1 MKTENHRV
9 LIIDDERPVLMTLEA
24 LLKRHGY
31 HVDAAATA
39 SQGLKLLK
47 SNSPSLV
54 LLDLQLPDAHG
65 LEMLDRIKTELPE
78 VQVII
83 LTAHDSLH
91 NAIESIKRG
100 AYHFISK
107 PYAPEELLSLVEK
120 ALEKQ
125 FLLREAEKLREKTEQ
140 LEKRLEIAEAR
151 PAPIFKSKPMQE
163 IEELIEAM
171 APSDANVLIAGES
184 GVGKE
189 VIANTIHARS
199 RRAGQ
204 PMVKLNCAAFPQTM
218 IEGELFGYVKGAFT
232 GAMHDFPGMIA
243 AADGGTLFLD
253 EISDMPADLQTRFLR
268 VLQEREYRPL
278 GSTQTMK
285 ATFRAIA
292 ATNRPIPEALAEN
305 RLRSDLY
312 YRLNTF
318 QIEVPPLRKR
328 KEDIPPLDRAIRETI
343 FSTTRQT
350 GAGRFTGCISEAA
363 RLFVAGK
370 CSRTAK
376 RHRIRRGAGA
386 AGRDRRK
393 RVARRNTVASG
404 VATNRTW
411 RIAAQRR
418 ANSRRRGAERHS
430 PGACRM
436 PRQQE
441 KSSRTARHS
450 ASHPLQ
456 QAETLRDR
464 VVGCGEESTAF
475 QRVAPFIDRDR
486 CNAQWVFR
494 APRSRR
500 GRGID
505 DSNFFQN
512 HSAMFSI
519 VGFSKPSMSLRYA
532 WSRIFR
538 SGFIAALIFA

>member
-1 MKTENHRV
+1 MKTENHHV

-31 HVDAAATA
+31 HVDTAPTAA
-39 SQGLKLLK
+39 QGLKLLK
-47 SNSPSLV
+47 SKTPTLV
-54 LLDLQLPDAHG
+54 LLDLRLPDADG
-65 LEMLDRIKTELPE
+65 LEMLDRIKSEVPK

-125 FLLREAEKLREKTEQ
+125 FLLRKTEELREKTEQ

-151 PAPIFKSKPMQE
+151 PTPIFKSKPMQE
-163 IEELIEAM
+163 IEELIDAM
-171 APSDANVLIAGES
+171 APSDASVLIVGES

-204 PMVKLNCAAFPQTM
+204 SMVKLNCAGFPQTM
-218 IEGELFGYVKGAFT
+218 IEGELFGYLKGAFT

-243 AADGGTLFLD
+243 AANDGTLFLD

-268 VLQEREYRPL
+268 VLQERDYRPL

-285 ATFRAIA
+285 ADFRAIA
-292 ATNRPIPEALAEN
+292 STNRPIVQALAEN

-328 KEDIPPLDRAIRETI
+328 KEDIPPLIAQFVRQFSQQLGKPEPDISPDAFQKLLHYSWPGNVRELQNAIEYAVVL
-343 FSTTRQT
+343 TRQGMIDVKELPT
-350 GAGRFTGCISEAA
+350 EIQLPPA
-363 RLFVAGK
+363 
-370 CSRTAK
+370 
-376 RHRIRRGAGA
+376 
-386 AGRDRRK
+386 
-393 RVARRNTVASG
+393 
-404 VATNRTW
+404 
-411 RIAAQRR
+411 
-418 ANSRRRGAERHS
+418 
-430 PGACRM
+430 
-436 PRQQE
+436 
-441 KSSRTARHS
+441 
-450 ASHPLQ
+450 LQ
-456 QAETLRDR
+456 QAEL
-464 VVGCGEESTAF
+464 GAL
-475 QRVAPFIDRDR
+475 
-486 CNAQWVFR
+486 
-494 APRSRR
+494 PRSGVQTLDDVERNAILQALAECR
-500 GRGID
+500 GNKKKAAELLGIQRPTLY
-505 DSNFFQN
+505 NK
-512 HSAMFSI
+512 M
-519 VGFSKPSMSLRYA
+519 KRYA
-532 WSRIFR
+532 IE
-538 SGFIAALIFA
+538 L

>member
-1 MKTENHRV
+1 MKTDTRRV

-24 LLKRHGY
+24 LLNRHGY
-31 HVDAAATA
+31 HVDTAGTAA
-39 SQGLKLLK
+39 QGVKLLK
-47 SNSPSLV
+47 SNLPSLV

-65 LEMLDRIKTELPE
+65 LEMLDRIKTELPG

-100 AYHFISK
+100 AFHFISK
-107 PYAPEELLSLVEK
+107 PYAPEELLSLVDN

-125 FLLREAEKLREKTEQ
+125 FLLRQAEKLREKTVQ

-151 PAPIFKSKPMQE
+151 PTPIFQSKPMQE
-163 IEELIEAM
+163 IQELIDAM
-171 APSDANVLIAGES
+171 GPSDANVLIVGES

-278 GSTQTMK
+278 GSTQTIT
-285 ATFRAIA
+285 ADFRAIA
-292 ATNRPIPEALAEN
+292 STNRPIPEALAEN

-328 KEDIPPLDRAIRETI
+328 KEDIPPLITQ
-343 FSTTRQT
+343 FVRQ
-350 GAGRFTGCISEAA
+350 F
-363 RLFVAGK
+363 
-370 CSRTAK
+370 
-376 RHRIRRGAGA
+376 
-386 AGRDRRK
+386 
-393 RVARRNTVASG
+393 
-404 VATNRTW
+404 
-411 RIAAQRR
+411 AQRLGKPEPDVSPDAFQKLLDYSWPGNVR
-418 ANSRRRGAERHS
+418 ELQNAIEYGVVLAQQGFIGVKELPAEIQL
-430 PGACRM
+430 PLA
-436 PRQQE
+436 
-441 KSSRTARHS
+441 
-450 ASHPLQ
+450 LQ
-456 QAETLRDR
+456 QAELGGLPRKGVQTLDDLERQAILQALA
-464 VVGCGEESTAF
+464 ESRGNKKKAAELLGI
-475 QRVAPFIDRDR
+475 QRPTLY
-486 CNAQWVFR
+486 NK
-494 APRSRR
+494 
-500 GRGID
+500 
-505 DSNFFQN
+505 
-512 HSAMFSI
+512 M
-519 VGFSKPSMSLRYA
+519 KRYA
-532 WSRIFR
+532 IE
-538 SGFIAALIFA
+538 L

>member
-1 MKTENHRV
+1 MKTDNRHV

-31 HVDAAATA
+31 QVDTAPTAT
-39 SQGLKLLK
+39 QGLKALRSK
-47 SNSPSLV
+47 PPTLV
-54 LLDLQLPDAHG
+54 LLDLRLPDADG
-65 LEMLDRIKTELPE
+65 LEMLERIKTELPE

-120 ALEKQ
+120 ALETQ
-125 FLLREAEKLREKTEQ
+125 FLLREAVELRQKTEQ

-163 IEELIEAM
+163 IEELIDAM
-171 APSDANVLIAGES
+171 APSDANVLILGES

-204 PMVKLNCAAFPQTM
+204 PVVKLNCAAFPQTM

-243 AADGGTLFLD
+243 AANGGTLFLD

-285 ATFRAIA
+285 ADFRAIA
-292 ATNRPIPEALAEN
+292 STNRQIAQALAEN
-305 RLRSDLY
+305 RMRSDLY

-328 KEDIPPLDRAIRETI
+328 KEDIPPLIAQFVKQFSQQLGKPEPDISPDAFQKLLDYAWPGNVRELQNAIEY
-343 FSTTRQT
+343 
-350 GAGRFTGCISEAA
+350 AVV
-363 RLFVAGK
+363 L
-370 CSRTAK
+370 
-376 RHRIRRGAGA
+376 
-386 AGRDRRK
+386 
-393 RVARRNTVASG
+393 
-404 VATNRTW
+404 
-411 RIAAQRR
+411 
-418 ANSRRRGAERHS
+418 
-430 PGACRM
+430 
-436 PRQQE
+436 
-441 KSSRTARHS
+441 ARHGLIDVKELP
-450 ASHPLQ
+450 AEIQLPAALQ
-456 QAETLRDR
+456 QAEL
-464 VVGCGEESTAF
+464 GAL
-475 QRVAPFIDRDR
+475 
-486 CNAQWVFR
+486 
-494 APRSRR
+494 PRSGVQTLDDVERTAILQALAECR
-500 GRGID
+500 GNKKKAAELLGIQRPTLY
-505 DSNFFQN
+505 NK
-512 HSAMFSI
+512 M
-519 VGFSKPSMSLRYA
+519 KRYA
-532 WSRIFR
+532 IE
-538 SGFIAALIFA
+538 L

>member
-1 MKTENHRV
+1 MKTDTRRV

-24 LLKRHGY
+24 LLNRHGY
-31 HVDAAATA
+31 HVDTAGTAA
-39 SQGLKLLK
+39 QGVKLLK
-47 SNSPSLV
+47 SNLPSLV

-65 LEMLDRIKTELPE
+65 LEMLDRIKTELPD

-100 AYHFISK
+100 AFHFISK
-107 PYAPEELLSLVEK
+107 PYAPEELLSLVEN

-125 FLLREAEKLREKTEQ
+125 FLLREAEKLREKTVQ

-151 PAPIFKSKPMQE
+151 PTPIFQSKPMQE
-163 IEELIEAM
+163 IQELIDAM
-171 APSDANVLIAGES
+171 GPSDANVLIVGES

-285 ATFRAIA
+285 ADFRAIA
-292 ATNRPIPEALAEN
+292 STNRPVPESLAEN

-318 QIEVPPLRKR
+318 QIQVPPLRKR
-328 KEDIPPLDRAIRETI
+328 KEDIPPLITQ
-343 FSTTRQT
+343 FVRQ
-350 GAGRFTGCISEAA
+350 F
-363 RLFVAGK
+363 
-370 CSRTAK
+370 
-376 RHRIRRGAGA
+376 
-386 AGRDRRK
+386 
-393 RVARRNTVASG
+393 
-404 VATNRTW
+404 
-411 RIAAQRR
+411 AQRLGKPEPDVSPDAFQKLLDYSWPGNVR
-418 ANSRRRGAERHS
+418 ELQNAIEYGVVLAQQGVIGVKELPAEIQL
-430 PGACRM
+430 PVA
-436 PRQQE
+436 
-441 KSSRTARHS
+441 
-450 ASHPLQ
+450 LQ
-456 QAETLRDR
+456 QAELGGLPRKGVQTLDDLERQAILQALA
-464 VVGCGEESTAF
+464 ESRGNKKKAAELLGI
-475 QRVAPFIDRDR
+475 QRPTLY
-486 CNAQWVFR
+486 NK
-494 APRSRR
+494 
-500 GRGID
+500 
-505 DSNFFQN
+505 
-512 HSAMFSI
+512 M
-519 VGFSKPSMSLRYA
+519 KRYA
-532 WSRIFR
+532 IE
-538 SGFIAALIFA
+538 L